1 MRKRKTRRNFN
12 FILII
17 LAVAVLGWIAADF
30 YANIYRHP
38 QEKDEVEIVEVET
51 KQNEAQGQTQEDAPP
66 EAESGLAPA
75 FYRDDRYGIEFQY
88 PFAANDARC
97 PKLEK
102 TDDGFS
108 LGDLYFFA
116 GASSEAP
123 DDFMARQLQGMEIEN
138 QENIA
143 VAGRDAVKIDY
154 QTPKAG
160 LYGSSVFV
168 QNAGRAFEFGLLAG
182 ETFKNCGSVDDY
194 GDRLYRSVITTLK
207 FDD

>member
-51 KQNEAQGQTQEDAPP
+51 EQNEAQGQTQEDALP
-66 EAESGLAPA
+66 EAESGLVMA
-75 FYRDDRYGIEFQY
+75 FYRDDRYGVEFSY
-88 PFAANDARC
+88 PTVARDARC
-97 PKLEK
+97 PSLQK
-102 TDDGFS
+102 TDDGFL
-108 LGDLYFFA
+108 LGDFYFFA
-116 GASSEAP
+116 GAPNEAM

-143 VAGRDAVKIDY
+143 VSGRDAVKIDY

-160 LYGSSVFV
+160 LYGSSVFI
-168 QNAGRAFEFGLLAG
+168 QDSGRAFEFGLLAG
-182 ETFKNCGSVDDY
+182 ETFKNCGGVDDY
-194 GDRLYRSVITTLK
+194 GDRLYRSVIATLK
-207 FDD
+207 FSD

>member
-1 MRKRKTRRNFN
+1 MARRKKGVNYN

-17 LAVAVLGWIAADF
+17 LALAIGGWIAVDF
-30 YANIYRHP
+30 YLNVYRHP
-38 QEKDEVEIVEVET
+38 QEKVEVEIVATEPEREE
-51 KQNEAQGQTQEDAPP
+51 KQEQTP
-66 EAESGLAPA
+66 ESAAPA
-75 FYRDDRYGIEFQY
+75 PENGLTAEIYRDDRYGIEFQY

-102 TDDGFS
+102 NDDGFS

-116 GASSEAP
+116 GASNETM

-143 VAGRDAVKIDY
+143 VSGRDAVKIDY

-168 QNAGRAFEFGLLAG
+168 QNAGRVFEFGLLAG
-182 ETFKNCGSVDDY
+182 ETFKNCGGVDDY
-194 GDRLYRSVITTLK
+194 GDRLYRSVIATLK
-207 FDD
+207 FGD